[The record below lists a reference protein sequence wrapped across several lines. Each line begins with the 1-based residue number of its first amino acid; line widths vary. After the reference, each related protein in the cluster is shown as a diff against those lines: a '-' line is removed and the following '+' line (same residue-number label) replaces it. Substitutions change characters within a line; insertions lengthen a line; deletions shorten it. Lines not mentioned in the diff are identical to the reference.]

1 MLDVNCIIDSLRLD
15 NSLLVDTVETL
26 EDEIIAFK
34 YDIPNSSSV
43 KLEHILNSQKICGD
57 KCRLGFDKDA
67 STSKTTPVN
76 K

>member
-1 MLDVNCIIDSLRLD
+1 MFVNCIIDSFRL
-15 NSLLVDTVETL
+15 DTVESL

-34 YDIPNSSSV
+34 YDIPNSSRV
-43 KLEHILNSQKICGD
+43 KFEHILNSQKICGD
-57 KCRLGFDKDA
+57 KGGLGFDKDP